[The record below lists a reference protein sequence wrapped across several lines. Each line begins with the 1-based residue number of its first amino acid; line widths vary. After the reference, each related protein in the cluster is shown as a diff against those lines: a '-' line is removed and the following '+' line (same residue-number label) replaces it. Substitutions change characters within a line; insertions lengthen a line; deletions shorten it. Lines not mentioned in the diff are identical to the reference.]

1 MAISEHASGTRTAG
15 TPPEAGF
22 TALGTAA
29 DTTDGVYQFMVDCVN
44 LAGGATPDTIE
55 IQVLEKVLS
64 SGTAR
69 LVFEAMLTGVQDEP
83 IWCSPTLILMHGWT
97 FQIKQTTG
105 TARTFDW
112 SIRKVA

>member
-22 TALGTAA
+22 TALGTGGDA
-29 DTTDGVYQFMVDCVN
+29 TDGIFQFFIDVSN
-44 LAGGATPDTIE
+44 LAGGATPDSVE

-69 LVFEAMLTGVQDEP
+69 LVYEAVLTGAQDEP
-83 IWCSPTLILMHGWT
+83 IWVSPSMIFMHSWTL
-97 FQIKQTTG
+97 QIKQTAG

-112 SIRKVA
+112 SQRKIA